1 MLKKESEGENADV
14 SKYSEPKKKKRLLI
28 VFNPSMPYGAFLTH
42 TATVSIYEKTM

>member
-1 MLKKESEGENADV
+1 MLKKESEGGNADV
-14 SKYSEPKKKKRLLI
+14 SKYSEPKKKRLLI